1 DHQSTSPKW
10 EVIQDFINNGGNSQ
24 STTPVT
30 QAASNGS
37 ETLNNGQSQTEV
49 KGYMRDRGIDI
60 LMGGSGNDELSGGKG
75 KDALNGDDGDDQIIA
90 SLGEDE
96 LTGGA
101 GRDRFIYQD
110 VQSQGDTITDFDH
123 NQDAIDLR
131 QIMSGPAYS
140 GSNKFS
146 DYLEFPQ
153 VGSDTAVRLDMDGS
167 QKSGGFEN
175 LMILSN
181 VDASSLSPSN
191 FVLS

>member
-1 DHQSTSPKW
+1 
-10 EVIQDFINNGGNSQ
+10 VIQDFINNGGNSQ
-24 STTPVT
+24 SATPIT
-30 QAASNGS
+30 QTASNGS
-37 ETLNNGQSQTEV
+37 DTFNNGQSQTEV
-49 KGYMRDRGIDI
+49 KGYMHDRGVDI
-60 LMGGSGNDELSGGKG
+60 LMGSSNNDELSGGKG
-75 KDALNGDDGDDQIIA
+75 QDTLN

-146 DYLEFPQ
+146 DYLDLQQ
-153 VGSDTAVRLDMDGS
+153 VGSDTAVRLDIDGS

-175 LMILSN
+175 LMMLSN